1 MNYIKHLNG
10 VMFQIFEDNRLHPT
24 HISLYMALFQFW
36 NLRRFKNPVS
46 ICRADTMQHA
56 KIFSKTTYHKCLKD
70 LERFGYIKYKPS
82 HNPYRGSEV
91 FLIKF
96 DEKLGQQDKNTV
108 SKNGQPLD
116 QGQPINGQAVDQ
128 SVPKIGQVLYQGRS
142 KVGQALV
149 PYINSINNNKLYK
162 HKESKQAT
170 RPKIEQVKNFFK
182 KEGCEKRQAEKFFN
196 HYESKGWVVGKDP
209 IVNWRAAAKK
219 WIINSEERK
228 DHEEK
233 QNRAHDQN
241 WDNLNVNNDK
251 RYDHPL

>member
-1 MNYIKHLNG
+1 MNYIRQMNATMIRIADDHRLNPSH
-10 VMFQIFEDNRLHPT
+10 VSMYL
-24 HISLYMALFQFW
+24 ALFQFW
-36 NLRRFKNPVS
+36 NLARFKNPVS
-46 ICRADTMQHA
+46 ISREEIMRVS
-56 KIFSKTTYHKCLKD
+56 KIGSKATYHKCIKD
-70 LERFGYIKYKPS
+70 LDQWNYLKYLPS
-82 HNPYRGSEV
+82 HNPYKGSQV
-91 FLIKF
+91 HMFSF
-96 DEKLGQQDKNTV
+96 DTSSGTSDE
-108 SKNGQPLD
+108 
-116 QGQPINGQAVDQ
+116 QALNQ
-128 SVPKIGQVLYQGRS
+128 SVPKEGQVLYQGRS

-149 PYINSINNNKLYK
+149 PSINSINNNKLNK